1 MRVWNIKALT
11 DILGPQTSKH
21 LLFLQAVLGCDTSSR
36 LYGVGKS
43 VSLKKFLKNDDL
55 KKVALVFHNEILHRK
70 RSQRQ
75 ENTHW
80 ISFYN
85 GSRDEKLDILRYR
98 RFCEK
103 VSTSKNHIKP
113 QTLPPTSVAAK
124 YHSRRVF
131 FQIQQ
136 WKSLTCNVVPEQ
148 WGWKIKDDVLFPKRT
163 DLPPALE
170 DPLRSIR
177 CNCMTDCS
185 TMKCSCQKKNS
196 LDCSAAYG
204 QCRGSRCANSVTQMS
219 DDDDD
224 DDCPDTWVSLLMCY
238 C

>member
-21 LLFLQAVLGCDTSSR
+21 LLFLHAVLGCDTTSR

-43 VSLKKFLKNDDL
+43 VSLKKFLKNDDF
-55 KKVALVFHNEILHRK
+55 KKVAHVFHDENS
-70 RSQRQ
+70 SQ
-75 ENTHW
+75 EEVAEAGEHAL

-85 GSRDEKLDILRYR
+85 GSRDEKLDNLRYR

-148 WGWKIKDDVLFPKRT
+148 WGWKIKDDVLFPKQT
-163 DLPPALE
+163 DLPPAPE
-170 DPLRSIR
+170 DPLRFIR

-185 TMKCSCQKKNS
+185 TMKCSCRKNS

-204 QCRGSRCANSVTQMS
+204 HCRGSGCANSVTQMS

-224 DDCPDTWVSLLMCY
+224 DCPDT
-238 C
+238 